1 VYYHGGEGNLLTA
14 QGYLEKIGELGFNPG
29 ELTCLTLEELKEF
42 VGETVRV
49 PAGALVINGR
59 LMRVI
64 YE

>member
-1 VYYHGGEGNLLTA
+1 MTA